1 MSRLRRG
8 VTTREYQSESVV
20 FEAALGRNLA
30 AAGVVD
36 DEQMLRTHRDVAT
49 APEVNGTAPRDG
61 RQPRPG
67 VGRYAVVYPRRQ
79 GAREGVLHALFGDVE
94 VACDAHRGGQH
105 ERPLVTVG
113 VRDGRRYRSSLIV
126 RAEAQFITRIG
137 RTSRPPKGI
146 GMSLAMAIAVSRSSA
161 SMT

>member
-1 MSRLRRG
+1 MARRRA
-8 VTTREYQSESVV
+8 TVV
-20 FEAALGRNLA
+20 SHAPGLA
-30 AAGVVD
+30 
-36 DEQMLRTHRDVAT
+36 
-49 APEVNGTAPRDG
+49 GTPLSS
-61 RQPRPG
+61 
-67 VGRYAVVYPRRQ
+67 PRRQ
-79 GAREGVLHALFGDVE
+79 GSREGVLHALFGDVE
-94 VACDAHRGGQH
+94 VARDAHRGGQH

-126 RAEAQFITRIG
+126 GAEAQFITRIG